1 MALTSG
7 LKRVLKIGAAGAAA
21 ALVFA
26 ACGGGTASP
35 TTKATATTVPSSHQ
49 KGGTV
54 YWAEGANATPN
65 WILPFVPGADFSVAN
80 LTQFQE
86 LMYRPLYWFGQVTTS
101 DPTVDF
107 ALSTANAPA
116 WSKSGK
122 SVTITMKGWKWS
134 NGTTVDAQDV
144 MFWLNM
150 MVAEKTEYGGYAPGG
165 IPDNLKSYSASAS
178 ADTVTLNLTTKYST
192 NWFLYNELSQ
202 ITPLPTAWDITKA
215 GAAAGSGGCS
225 TLTPSKATVAKCT
238 AVWTFLTDNGGKNK
252 NPIESADLATYG
264 SNPLW
269 QVVDG
274 PWKLSAFT
282 TAGQATFVPNSSYTV
297 QKPILAKFV
306 EVPYTSDTAEYSA
319 LSAGGAGAPDVGYI
333 PSEDVPA
340 NTGAV
345 GTTGANAG
353 LVSSSFTLV
362 PVYGWSINYFPENFN
377 SNGDGGNAGP
387 IFKQLY
393 FRQALQDLVDQT
405 GIIHAY
411 DRGYGVPTYG
421 PVPVYPTN
429 SFASKS
435 EATNNYPYS
444 VANAKQLLV
453 SNGWTI
459 KPGGESVCS
468 VGSKCGPGIKNGA
481 VLNFTELYANG
492 TELIKQTVTAEVSAW
507 SKVGI
512 NVSLKGTTFDNVFST
527 AVPCTTS
534 QAACSWE
541 FANWGGGWIYAPDYL
556 PTGEEIFAT
565 GAVENFGNFS
575 DTTNDANIK
584 ATNVSSSLSFL
595 TTYENYLAKNLPVVW
610 QPNAANALAEISD
623 KVGGVTPINAL
634 LNLDPEYWYFKS

>member
-1 MALTSG
+1 MPAIS
-7 LKRVLKIGAAGAAA
+7 
-21 ALVFA
+21 
-26 ACGGGTASP
+26 
-35 TTKATATTVPSSHQ
+35 
-49 KGGTV
+49 KGGTL

-86 LMYRPLYWFGQVTTS
+86 LMFRPLYWFGQVKTS
-101 DPTVDF
+101 DPTVNF
-107 ALSTANAPA
+107 PLSTANPPV
-116 WSKSGK
+116 WSNGDKT
-122 SVTITMKGWKWS
+122 VTVSMKGWKWS
-134 NGTTVDAQDV
+134 NQTTVDAQDV

-150 MVAEKTEYGGYAPGG
+150 MEAEKTEYGGYAPGG
-165 IPDNLKSYSASAS
+165 IPDNLTSYSENAS
-178 ADTVTLNLTTKYST
+178 ADSVTLNLTTKYST

-202 ITPLPTAWDITKA
+202 ITPMPLAWDITTA
-215 GAAAGSGGCS
+215 SGAPGSGGCS
-225 TLTPSKATVAKCT
+225 TTATFTSATSAAGKALIAKCT
-238 AVWTFLTDNGGKNK
+238 AVWTFLTDGGGKNK
-252 NPIESADLATYG
+252 NPTEAADLATYG
-264 SNPLW
+264 TNPLW

-282 TAGQATFVPNSSYTV
+282 TAGEATFVPNTSYTV
-297 QKPILAKFV
+297 QKPYLQKFV
-306 EVPYTSDTAEYSA
+306 ELPYTSDTAEYAA

-345 GTTGANAG
+345 GSTGANAS
-353 LVSSSFTLV
+353 LVSSNFTLV

-377 SNGDGGNAGP
+377 SNGDGGNAGA
-387 IFKQLY
+387 IFSQLY

-435 EATNNYPYS
+435 ESTNQYPYS
-444 VANAKQLLV
+444 VANAKALLT
-453 SNGWTI
+453 SHGWTI
-459 KPGGESVCS
+459 KPGGISVCA
-468 VGSKCGPGIKNGA
+468 VGSKCGPGISNGA
-481 VLNFTELYANG
+481 QLNFNELYANG

-507 SKVGI
+507 SLVGI
-512 NVSLKGTTFDNVFST
+512 KVSLKGTTFDNVFST
-527 AVPCTTS
+527 AVPCTFK

-565 GAVENFGNFS
+565 GAVENFGNYS
-575 DTTNDANIK
+575 NKTNDTLIHE
-584 ATNVSSSLSFL
+584 TDVSSSLSFL
-595 TTYENYLAKNLPVVW
+595 TQYENFDAKNLPVVW
-610 QPNAANALAEISD
+610 QPNAANALAEISN

-634 LNLDPEYWYFKS
+634 LNLDPEYWYFKG